1 MFKQLISSEGFLAVV
16 YVLLLVGMTVPYG
29 LPLFF
34 PIISIYFIIL
44 LIKRK
49 FHVYTYI
56 FTNLGIILFFICI
69 IFYLLGV
76 IFNAGVIYKDNIR
89 DVKNIIPLI
98 IISLTIG
105 EFITE
110 KYKKFI
116 SIYHILVIP
125 VMSAVSILC
134 LVNFHLLVTGG
145 TVFLIDMET
154 ALWATGTSLTGSRNM
169 FALAIFAGLLAAV
182 SSMSECKRSWLKIM
196 IVCSIVLLGLTIIFS
211 GSRRAWI
218 VLAFLGIYGLVK
230 CIEAVINYGFNM
242 ISGRAGLRGIGKV
255 IVLTI
260 TIFTLLWIG
269 SWYKRTMEFERMQ
282 ELRKL
287 EYRLGT
293 IFDEEGIFTKAFSVR
308 TSLWSYGA
316 DLIEELNW
324 PEIFFGKGFE
334 YVHSFGLAFASQ
346 NKESDPH
353 NFVIS
358 SMLYSGLI
366 GTGFLLLLLLLSF
379 FKLWIDRRIYGKE
392 FILLYLISLAFIG
405 IGANSIFSMRI
416 LPVIILTIFSVNPE
430 RLTVFHKDSRSH

>member
-1 MFKQLISSEGFLAVV
+1 MLKQLISREGFLAVV
-16 YVLLLVGMTVPYG
+16 YVLLLMGMTVPYG
-29 LPLFF
+29 FPVFF
-34 PIISIYFIIL
+34 PIIFLCFVAFLVRRNFRVYFNIFNNYGIFLLYLCIL
-44 LIKRK
+44 LYLI
-49 FHVYTYI
+49 
-56 FTNLGIILFFICI
+56 GIMMN
-69 IFYLLGV
+69 G
-76 IFNAGVIYKDNIR
+76 GVIYKANIR
-89 DVKNIIPLI
+89 DVKNILPLVV
-98 IISLTIG
+98 ISLMLGNFTS
-105 EFITE
+105 E

-116 SIYHILVIP
+116 SIYHLLVIP
-125 VMSAVSILC
+125 VMSAVAILC

-169 FALAIFAGLLAAV
+169 FALAMFAGLLAAV
-182 SSMSECKRSWLKIM
+182 SSMSKCKRSWLKIL
-196 IVCSIVLLGLTIIFS
+196 IIFSVGLLGLTIIFS

-218 VLAFLGIYGLVK
+218 VLALFGIYGLIMG
-230 CIEAVINYGFNM
+230 IEAVSKYGLDL
-242 ISGRAGLRGIGKV
+242 ISRRAGLRGISKV

-260 TIFTLLWIG
+260 FIVTLLWIG
-269 SWYKRTMEFERMQ
+269 SWYKRTMEFERMR
-282 ELRKL
+282 EFYKL
-287 EYRLGT
+287 KYRLET
-293 IFDEEGIFTKAFSVR
+293 VFDKEGIFAKAFSVR

-316 DLIEELNW
+316 DLIEELNG

-334 YVHSFGLAFASQ
+334 YVRSFGLAFASE
-346 NKESDPH
+346 NRESDPH

-366 GTGFLLLLLLLSF
+366 GTGFILLLLISSF
-379 FKLWIDRRIYGKE
+379 FKLWIDRKIYGKE